1 MIIDAHL
8 DLAYNVGRGRDVR
21 MPAAEQPPA
30 EGEIATVG
38 FPDLRR
44 GNVGLI
50 FATIF
55 CQPNTP
61 KHAGYTTPAEAHA
74 QAIVQLDQYDA
85 WAREGYLRIARSSDD
100 ATVSR
105 ERSERHATTA
115 FLLLEGAEAIR
126 AIADVQV
133 FYDRGVRI
141 VGLSWQKTRYAGGT
155 ATHGP
160 LTAEGR
166 ALVRE
171 FDRLGILHDAS
182 HLAERS
188 FWDLMHATDR
198 LVIASHSNC
207 RAIVRHDPNERHLT
221 DAMIRA
227 IAERGGVIGIN
238 FYDRFLL
245 PAADFGTRRATF
257 DDVVAH
263 AKHICDLTGSADHV
277 AIGTDLDGGLG
288 REQVPTEIETI
299 ADLGKLGDQLAA
311 CGFAPENVEKIM
323 SGNWLRVIRRAGW
336 LPTDPA

>member
-21 MPAAEQPPA
+21 MPAREQPEA

-38 FPDLRR
+38 FPDLRA
-44 GNVGLI
+44 GDVGVV

-55 CQPNTP
+55 CQPRTP
-61 KHAGYTTPAEAHA
+61 RHAGYTTPDEAHA
-74 QAIVQLDQYDA
+74 QATVQLDQYDA
-85 WAREGYLRIARSSDD
+85 WSREGHLRIARTD
-100 ATVSR
+100 ADLPLSR
-105 ERSERHATTA
+105 ERSERDPLTA

-126 AIADVQV
+126 TLADAQA
-133 FYDRGVRI
+133 FYERGVRI

-155 ATHGP
+155 ATPGP
-160 LTAEGR
+160 LTDAGR
-166 ALVRE
+166 ELVAE

-188 FWDLMHATDR
+188 FWDLFHATDQ
-198 LVIASHSNC
+198 LIVASHSNC
-207 RAIVRHDPNERHLT
+207 RSIVRHDPNERHLT
-221 DAMIRA
+221 NAMIRA

-245 PAADFGTRRATF
+245 PADAFGKRRATF

-263 AKHICDLTGSADHV
+263 VKHICDLTGSAAHV

-288 REQVPTEIETI
+288 RNEVPLEIETI
-299 ADLGKLGDQLAA
+299 ANLGQLANALGKH
-311 CGFAPENVEKIM
+311 GFTPADVERVM
-323 SGNWLRVIRRAGW
+323 SGNWLRVIRRVGW
-336 LPTDPA
+336 RG